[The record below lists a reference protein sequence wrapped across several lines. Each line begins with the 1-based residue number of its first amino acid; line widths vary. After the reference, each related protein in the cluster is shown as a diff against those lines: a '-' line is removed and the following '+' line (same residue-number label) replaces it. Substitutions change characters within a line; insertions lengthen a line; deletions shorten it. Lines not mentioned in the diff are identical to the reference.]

1 MHAWKGPSY
10 NGRIML
16 DEFGYRPNVGIIL
29 VNDLNQVFWG
39 KRIREEAW
47 QFPQGGIKDGE
58 DPEAAMYR
66 ELFEETGLKP
76 QHVEIMART
85 QDWLHYSVPE
95 RWVRREWRGLYKGQ
109 KQIWFL
115 LKMLGRDDDIQL
127 KSGTEKPEFDDWTW
141 HDFFVPLES
150 VIEFKR
156 DVYWLALQELSR
168 YLFSPEEIS
177 TRLSRCMSSGS
188 STKPKTASI

>member
-47 QFPQGGIKDGE
+47 QFPQGGIQDGE
-58 DPEAAMYR
+58 DPETAMYR

-76 QHVEIMART
+76 EHVEIMART

-115 LKMLGRDDDIQL
+115 LRMLGQDGDIQL
-127 KSGTEKPEFDDWTW
+127 KSGAEKPEFDDWIW